1 MKTKITP
8 LLVENAKKSFF
19 SNLDECRKRQFLAA
33 IALEHGKGGVSKV
46 SDFFCI
52 CKHTVYKGIKELT
65 SNYTPEKGRVR
76 RKGGGRKKFLS
87 KHPEYEC
94 ELVKLI
100 ESVSAGLPQDEN
112 VKWVSLTPG
121 EIKKRIH
128 EQGIEVS
135 DYIVKQLLIKLGY
148 RHRSFLKDLPMKE
161 VKNRDE
167 QFKLIADVK
176 KTAIQ
181 ASIPIISIDTKK
193 KELIGNFKRPG
204 KVYSKDNPKAYDH
217 DFQTFAECQIVP
229 HGIYDIS
236 RNVGYISIGTSHDTS
251 EFVCDN
257 IERVWNEHLISEYP
271 NAETLI
277 ILCDGGGSNSSSHHI
292 VKQDLMSLSLKLN
305 LKILVMHYPPY
316 CSKHNPIEH
325 RLFSQISR
333 SWNGEP
339 LLSIDNAV
347 ERAKKTTTS
356 KGLFVHVAV
365 NSGVYPIKRKVT
377 DDYKTLVK
385 HRIVFHKTLPK

>member
-1 MKTKITP
+1 M
-8 LLVENAKKSFF
+8 
-19 SNLDECRKRQFLAA
+19 
-33 IALEHGKGGVSKV
+33 
-46 SDFFCI
+46 
-52 CKHTVYKGIKELT
+52 
-65 SNYTPEKGRVR
+65 
-76 RKGGGRKKFLS
+76 
-87 KHPEYEC
+87 
-94 ELVKLI
+94 
-100 ESVSAGLPQDEN
+100 
-112 VKWVSLTPG
+112 
-121 EIKKRIH
+121 
-128 EQGIEVS
+128 
-135 DYIVKQLLIKLGY
+135 
-148 RHRSFLKDLPMKE
+148 
-161 VKNRDE
+161 
-167 QFKLIADVK
+167 
-176 KTAIQ
+176 
-181 ASIPIISIDTKK
+181 
-193 KELIGNFKRPG
+193 
-204 KVYSKDNPKAYDH
+204 YSKDNPKAYDN

-385 HRIVFHKTLPK
+385 HRIVFHKTLPKWNYLIKTG